1 MTYDIYHFKASV
13 LKPRAIG
20 LVGAFFS
27 FSKLKCTIRK
37 SNNKNL
43 CVFNANG
50 KANWKRK
57 DRDKTTVW
65 FVDPTEDQRV
75 SILRNES

>member
-27 FSKLKCTIRK
+27 FSKLKCTIGNQTTK
-37 SNNKNL
+37 T
-43 CVFNANG
+43 CVSLTQMEKQIGNG
-50 KANWKRK
+50 KIEIKRNNGL
-57 DRDKTTVW
+57 VC
-65 FVDPTEDQRV
+65 
-75 SILRNES
+75 

>member
-57 DRDKTTVW
+57 DRDKTK
-65 FVDPTEDQRV
+65 QRFGLLIQLKI
-75 SILRNES
+75 SEFRF